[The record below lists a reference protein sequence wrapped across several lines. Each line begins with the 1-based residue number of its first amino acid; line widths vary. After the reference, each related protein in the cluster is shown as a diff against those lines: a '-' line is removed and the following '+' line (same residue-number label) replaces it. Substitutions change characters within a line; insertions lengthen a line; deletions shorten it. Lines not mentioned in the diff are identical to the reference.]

1 MDTRSADPTQPS
13 PESRVN
19 RESDPET
26 FWNGDDSSVAG
37 AGGEDQPTAASAAA
51 RPSNPPSPGP
61 SARKSGRDL
70 PAAGHGAPWRL
81 SHMMLLIVAV
91 AIACWMGVTLGPLLI
106 VIAVV
111 AAFGALVTAGFVA
124 ARLRVTRQDALLA
137 ILGIAAE
144 HGMPL
149 GPAVSAFADQF
160 GGLSRRRV
168 ANLATQLELGAP
180 LPDALERPR
189 RVVSRDALLLVRVG
203 HDAGLLSRALRLTGV
218 ARATQ
223 LASWSAIAT
232 RAAYLLAVLLAAE
245 FVLTFLILP
254 GRPIPDRIEAICADF
269 RVRLPLISV
278 ETLRLLKMIGENAPI
293 VALIMLT
300 EFAAL
305 IYVPLSFGGW
315 MNYRVPIFD
324 RLLPRRHAALVLRAL
339 SLPIEAGQPIAS
351 ALGVMAER
359 YPARWIRRRLAKA
372 ALAVLRGADWI
383 DSLWKTGVI
392 GKAEAEVLASAAS
405 VGNLAWAC
413 RELADTAERRQQLR
427 IQVLTQG
434 LFPFVVIAVGLVV
447 AFLCLGLFLPLVT
460 MLQALME
467 S

>member
-1 MDTRSADPTQPS
+1 M
-13 PESRVN
+13 N

-26 FWNGDDSSVAG
+26 SWSNDDPPVASDAGEGRG
-37 AGGEDQPTAASAAA
+37 AAAPASASARAASPSQPIGPGTAKPDLALP
-51 RPSNPPSPGP
+51 RPM
-61 SARKSGRDL
+61 R
-70 PAAGHGAPWRL
+70 GASWRL
-81 SHMMLLIVAV
+81 GHMMLVIVGA
-91 AIACWMGVTLGPLLI
+91 AIVCWMGVTLGSLL
-106 VIAVV
+106 VV
-111 AAFGALVTAGFVA
+111 VLVMAAIGLLVTSGFAA
-124 ARLRVTRQDALLA
+124 ARMRLTRQDTLLA

-144 HGMPL
+144 RGMPL

-180 LPDALERPR
+180 LPDALERPTR
-189 RVVSRDALLLVRVG
+189 AVSRDALLLVRVG
-203 HDAGLLSRALRLTGV
+203 HESGLLARALRLTGV

-223 LASWSAIAT
+223 LASWSSIAT

-245 FVLTFLILP
+245 LVLTFLTLP
-254 GRPIPDRIEAICADF
+254 PRMVPERIQAICADF
-269 RVRLPLISV
+269 RVRLPFISI
-278 ETLRLLKMIGENAPI
+278 ESLRLLVMIRENAPI
-293 VALIMLT
+293 VALVMLF
-300 EFAAL
+300 ELAAL

-324 RLLPRRHAALVLRAL
+324 RLLPRRHAALVLRTL

-359 YPARWIRRRLAKA
+359 YPAKWIRRRLAKA
-372 ALAVLRGADWI
+372 ALAVRLGADWI

-392 GKAEAEVLASAAS
+392 GKADAEVLASASS

-434 LFPFVVIAVGLVV
+434 LFPFVVVTVGMVV
-447 AFLCLGLFLPLVT
+447 AFVCFGLFLPLVAI
-460 MLQALME
+460 MQALME
-467 S
+467 W

>member
-1 MDTRSADPTQPS
+1 M
-13 PESRVN
+13 N

-26 FWNGDDSSVAG
+26 FWSGDDSSVAG
-37 AGGEDQPTAASAAA
+37 TGGEDQPTAASAPT
-51 RPSNPPSPGP
+51 RPASPPSPGP
-61 SARKSGRDL
+61 AARKIDRDL
-70 PAAGHGAPWRL
+70 PTAGGGTPWRL

-91 AIACWMGVTLGPLLI
+91 AIACWMGVTLGLLLI
-106 VIAVV
+106 VIGVV

-124 ARLRVTRQDALLA
+124 ARLRLTRQDALLA

-144 HGMPL
+144 HNMPL
-149 GPAVSAFADQF
+149 GPAVSAVADQF

-168 ANLATQLELGAP
+168 ANLGAQLELGAP

-203 HDAGLLSRALRLTGV
+203 HQSGLLARALRLTGV
-218 ARATQ
+218 ARANQ
-223 LASWSAIAT
+223 LASWSAFAT
-232 RAAYLLAVLLAAE
+232 RATYLLAVLLAAE
-245 FVLTFLILP
+245 FVLSFLALSQ
-254 GRPIPDRIEAICADF
+254 RRIPNQIQAICNDF
-269 RVRLPLISV
+269 RVRLPSISV
-278 ETLRLLKMIGENAPI
+278 ETLRLLTLIQDNASI
-293 VALIMLT
+293 VALVMLA
-300 EFAAL
+300 ELAAL

-315 MNYRVPIFD
+315 MNYRVPLFD
-324 RLLPRRHAALVLRAL
+324 RLLPRRHAALVLRTL

-351 ALGVMAER
+351 ALVVMAER

-372 ALAVLRGADWI
+372 ALAVIRGADWI

-434 LFPFVVIAVGLVV
+434 LFPFVILTVGLVV
-447 AFLCLGLFLPLVT
+447 AFLCFGLFLPLVT
-460 MLQALME
+460 IMQALVE
-467 S
+467 W

>member
-1 MDTRSADPTQPS
+1 M
-13 PESRVN
+13 N

-26 FWNGDDSSVAG
+26 SWSGDDPPAAGDAGEGRAG
-37 AGGEDQPTAASAAA
+37 AAAASVRAASPSQPAAPGTANPDLDLPPPIRGASWRLGHMMLMILAVAIVCWMWVTLGTLLVVVLVMAAIGLLVTSGFAAA
-51 RPSNPPSPGP
+51 RM
-61 SARKSGRDL
+61 
-70 PAAGHGAPWRL
+70 RL
-81 SHMMLLIVAV
+81 
-91 AIACWMGVTLGPLLI
+91 
-106 VIAVV
+106 
-111 AAFGALVTAGFVA
+111 
-124 ARLRVTRQDALLA
+124 TRQDTLLA

-144 HGMPL
+144 RGMPL

-180 LPDALERPR
+180 LPDALERPTR
-189 RVVSRDALLLVRVG
+189 AVSRDALLLVRVG
-203 HDAGLLSRALRLTGV
+203 HDAGLLSWALRLTGV

-232 RAAYLLAVLLAAE
+232 RAAYLLAVLLATE
-245 FVLTFLILP
+245 FVLVFVTL
-254 GRPIPDRIEAICADF
+254 GTIPDRIQVICADF
-269 RVRLPLISV
+269 GVRLPLISV
-278 ETLRLLKMIGENAPI
+278 ETLRLLVLIRENAPI
-293 VALIMLT
+293 VALIMLF
-300 EFAAL
+300 ELAAL

-324 RLLPRRHAALVLRAL
+324 RFLPRRHAALVLRAL
-339 SLPIEAGQPIAS
+339 SLPIEAGQPIAL

-359 YPARWIRRRLAKA
+359 YPAKWIRRRLAKA
-372 ALAVLRGADWI
+372 GLAVRLGADWI

-392 GKAEAEVLASAAS
+392 GKADAEVLASAAS

-434 LFPFVVIAVGLVV
+434 FFPFVVIAVGVVV
-447 AFLCLGLFLPLVT
+447 AFLCFGLFLPLVT
-460 MLQALME
+460 VMQALVE
-467 S
+467 W

>member
-1 MDTRSADPTQPS
+1 M
-13 PESRVN
+13 N

-26 FWNGDDSSVAG
+26 FWSGDDSSVAG
-37 AGGEDQPTAASAAA
+37 AGGEDQPTAASAPARPADPSSPDPAA
-51 RPSNPPSPGP
+51 R
-61 SARKSGRDL
+61 KIDRDL
-70 PAAGHGAPWRL
+70 PTAGRGAPWRL
-81 SHMMLLIVAV
+81 SDMMLLIVAV
-91 AIACWMGVTLGPLLI
+91 AIACWMGVTLGLLLI

-124 ARLRVTRQDALLA
+124 ARLRLTRQDALLA
-137 ILGIAAE
+137 ILDIAAE
-144 HGMPL
+144 HNMPL

-189 RVVSRDALLLVRVG
+189 RAVSRDALLLVRVG

-232 RAAYLLAVLLAAE
+232 RAAYLLTVLLAAE
-245 FVLTFLILP
+245 FVLTFVTL
-254 GRPIPDRIEAICADF
+254 GAIPDHIQAICADF
-269 RVRLPLISV
+269 GVRLPLISV
-278 ETLRLLKMIGENAPI
+278 ETLRLLVTIRDNGPI
-293 VALIMLT
+293 VALIMLF
-300 EFAAL
+300 ELAAL

-324 RLLPRRHAALVLRAL
+324 RFLPRRHAALVLRAL

-351 ALGVMAER
+351 ALGVIAER

-372 ALAVLRGADWI
+372 ALAVRLGADWI

-392 GKAEAEVLASAAS
+392 GKAEAEVLASASS

-434 LFPFVVIAVGLVV
+434 YFPFVVIAVGLVV
-447 AFLCLGLFLPLVT
+447 AFLCLGLFLPLVSV
-460 MLQALME
+460 MQALVE
-467 S
+467 W